1 MSGWWSPL
9 FPGCG
14 EGEKPGGLE
23 LTKRAA
29 EYCGFG
35 TDSRLLDVAA
45 GKGETVRFL
54 RETLSCQAFGLDS
67 DPSRTCPDVTLGRAE
82 AIPFPAGTFDGVL
95 IECALSQMERPEDAL
110 GECARVLKPG
120 GGLVLS
126 DLYARKGGDAATPL
140 GRLDSREGLE
150 GRLRQAGLEPVLFED
165 HTPALTSLWA
175 GAVLSGRDCGLPDI
189 LRSPDWPRGVKPGY
203 SLCIS
208 RKTGV

>member
-1 MSGWWSPL
+1 M
-9 FPGCG
+9 
-14 EGEKPGGLE
+14 
-23 LTKRAA
+23 
-29 EYCGFG
+29 
-35 TDSRLLDVAA
+35 
-45 GKGETVRFL
+45 
-54 RETLSCQAFGLDS
+54 
-67 DPSRTCPDVTLGRAE
+67 
-82 AIPFPAGTFDGVL
+82 L

-126 DLYARKGGDAATPL
+126 DLYARKGGDAHTLL

-175 GAVLSGRDCGLPDI
+175 GAVLSSRDCGLPDI

-208 RKTGV
+208 RKTGA

>member
-1 MSGWWSPL
+1 M
-9 FPGCG
+9 
-14 EGEKPGGLE
+14 
-23 LTKRAA
+23 
-29 EYCGFG
+29 
-35 TDSRLLDVAA
+35 
-45 GKGETVRFL
+45 
-54 RETLSCQAFGLDS
+54 
-67 DPSRTCPDVTLGRAE
+67 
-82 AIPFPAGTFDGVL
+82 L

-126 DLYARKGGDAATPL
+126 DLYARKGGDAHTL
-140 GRLDSREGLE
+140 L